1 MASEPE
7 TRFASDRRSPL
18 VKSDGGGCFP
28 VLAIIGSLTAGF
40 LGLAFGLAGF
50 IAAFENRRENQ
61 ILAVAGGLALVGSA
75 LAFGL
80 LANAL
85 WRK

>member
-1 MASEPE
+1 MASESEP
-7 TRFASDRRSPL
+7 ASAPGTRSPFAR
-18 VKSDGGGCFP
+18 SDGGGCFP
-28 VLAIIGSLTAGF
+28 VLAIIGSVTAGF
-40 LGLAFGLAGF
+40 LGLGFGLVGF
-50 IAAFENRRENQ
+50 LAAFENRLQNQ
-61 ILAVAGGLALVGSA
+61 SFAVGGGLALVGSA